1 MTRSIITVVA
11 GPPGVGK
18 TTWIRQQIA
27 QSPKLGLYFSPA
39 TNSIPIDQT
48 RLAIEVPEVK
58 ILFDSHQFQL
68 LALNDEISAYIE
80 IGFHLDLAAIGE
92 LLDPLSYH
100 CVAIVPPVPKDSQWH
115 QWADRLVVGV
125 PSFGAFTAPVM
136 WRSQLTGQV
145 IDTDSLEVFW
155 YELTQGAYGAVKR
168 AKGIFDVVDGRLL
181 YADFVDGL
189 AQSDFQQLNVSRHLE
204 GQPQRFSGVEVVGEN
219 LDESAIAQTL
229 KDCCLSE
236 AAIRHYQQQ
245 IKQEL
250 EEANL

>member
-1 MTRSIITVVA
+1 MTRSVITVVA

-39 TNSIPIDQT
+39 TNIPIDQT

-80 IGFHLDLAAIGE
+80 LGFHLDLVAIGE

-115 QWADRLVVGV
+115 QWADQLVVGV
-125 PSFGAFTAPVM
+125 PSFVAFTAPVI

-168 AKGIFDVVDGRLL
+168 AKGIFDVADGRLL

-189 AQSDFQQLNVSRHLE
+189 AQSNFEQLNVSRHLE

>member
-1 MTRSIITVVA
+1 MTRSVITVVA

-18 TTWIRQQIA
+18 TTWIRQQMA
-27 QSPKLGLYFSPA
+27 QSHKPGLYFSPA
-39 TNSIPIDQT
+39 TDSVPIDQT

-68 LALNDEISAYIE
+68 LALKDETSAYIE
-80 IGFHLDLAAIGE
+80 LGFHLDLAVIGE
-92 LLDPLSYH
+92 LLDPIT
-100 CVAIVPPVPKDSQWH
+100 CNRVAIVPPVPKDSEWH
-115 QWADRLVVGV
+115 QWADQLVVGV
-125 PSFGAFTAPVM
+125 PSFIEFTAPQM
-136 WRSQLTGQV
+136 WRSRLTGQV

-168 AKGIFDVVDGRLL
+168 AKGIFDVVDGRSL

-189 AQSDFQQLNVSRHLE
+189 AQSDFEQLNLSRHLE

-245 IKQEL
+245 IKQQL